1 MRLGASGVCLERK
14 KIMAE
19 ALSMVEQN
27 NRYRAALEL
36 MTKSKMCDCGCQMRN
51 PILLKPQHYY
61 AIAKKALGIGADES
75 RDADQAG
82 TCARSHVTTA
92 NNDANLVCC
101 DLASIPNAERD
112 Q

>member
-1 MRLGASGVCLERK
+1 MPDE
-14 KIMAE
+14 
-19 ALSMVEQN
+19 LSMVEQN

-51 PILLKPQHYY
+51 PILLKPHHYY

-75 RDADQAG
+75 REDDLAG
-82 TCARSHVTTA
+82 VSAHSHVKTL
-92 NNDANLVCC
+92 NNEADLVCC
-101 DLASIPNAERD
+101 DLASIPNAESK

>member
-1 MRLGASGVCLERK
+1 MLDD
-14 KIMAE
+14 
-19 ALSMVEQN
+19 LSMVEQN

-75 RDADQAG
+75 RDDDRAG
-82 TCARSHVTTA
+82 VSAHSHVKTS
-92 NNDANLVCC
+92 NNEADLACC
-101 DLASIPNAERD
+101 DLAPIPNVERK

>member
-1 MRLGASGVCLERK
+1 
-14 KIMAE
+14 MAD

-36 MTKSKMCDCGCQMRN
+36 MTKSEMCDCGCQMRV
-51 PILLKPQHYY
+51 PVLFRPQHYY

-75 RDADQAG
+75 RDDDRAG
-82 TCARSHVTTA
+82 VSAHSHVKTS
-92 NNDANLVCC
+92 NNEADLACC
-101 DLASIPNAERD
+101 DLAPIPNVERK

>member
-1 MRLGASGVCLERK
+1 
-14 KIMAE
+14 MAE

-36 MTKSKMCDCGCQMRN
+36 MTKSEMCDCGCQMRK
-51 PILLKPQHYY
+51 PILFKPHHYF
-61 AIAKKALGIGADES
+61 AIAKKALGIGADEN

-92 NNDANLVCC
+92 NNDADLVCC
-101 DLASIPNAERD
+101 ALASIPNVESA

>member
-1 MRLGASGVCLERK
+1 
-14 KIMAE
+14 MAD

-36 MTKSKMCDCGCQMRN
+36 MTKSKMCDCGCQMRK
-51 PILLKPQHYY
+51 PILLKPHHYY

-75 RDADQAG
+75 QDADQAG

-92 NNDANLVCC
+92 NNDADLVCC
-101 DLASIPNAERD
+101 DLASIPNAESS